1 MALVVSPP
9 GLQEAT
15 KNSTTTW
22 QVDLESLFH
31 HAKDRFPDVVWEV
44 GIDDQTEE
52 VWGHKA
58 IVYARA
64 PPSFQSRYF
73 SFKPNNAPSPLG
85 YSSPV
90 PTTSALSLS
99 LGLDIPHLGDDG
111 SRTSSPMRVTSPAPS
126 TMTGTILRLNTPINP
141 ALFSNELEYL
151 YTGQGFGEAFE
162 FLFDSS
168 ESRQEGDAEEL
179 RIDKLRKDL
188 VFMWRSRLYSDV
200 RIELT
205 GTFSS
210 SNPEHTTAMFSSHRF
225 ILVSRCSYFHTALI
239 SWPSAPSKSTSSEPL
254 TLSLPSPPFTP
265 ASLHFTLGF
274 IYTGTLVFSHRSY
287 DLDTAFHILRSATYL
302 SLQTLYDEIQARI
315 VQEMM
320 HGLYHAFLEFSEYE
334 RITGGKWGTGGCRCR
349 QCARRAPRVLEFA
362 LSDDVKNAHLDRGA
376 RRALVGL
383 FGEGWCTSEFS
394 ALPQKIK
401 DNLLKGVGKRT
412 TPQNVFA
419 LLFAAEHALG
429 KINNVIDAW
438 ADNVRDMILLGR
450 KTIDNVL
457 ASQSDAC
464 FSQPDWLELM
474 ETDGVRFEDGERVD
488 WIMAS
493 VKRGVN
499 DKNAAIVYQ
508 TLVSNILLRPHPTE
522 NDQAMLPGT
531 SHVRVQVEQTRL
543 DVLSWLRKRWL
554 GVRNEGGFEDIEGW
568 AIKEISDNIEIPVD
582 DLLKPALNGGAKNTP
597 RASLSPPKDADKDS
611 DMQSMRVSVLSRN
624 LPARSN
630 ASITPSV
637 RSVRTAASRFSVA
650 SNSTSASSP
659 RRKVTDPRP
668 DSKLTPPKPSS
679 PTPTPSLNEPA
690 EETEARTTPSAP
702 LPKKIVGPSSVSSRR
717 SVASTSSSLSR
728 PKSTA
733 SIASVRTVRS
743 QASTV
748 RKSTPAS
755 SLRPPLS
762 IVSSRPSSRVSTVST
777 NTTND
782 GASTAYKTATSRSRK
797 SSTASN
803 LSTSSVRTTKSTT
816 SLASKSPSTRSP
828 VVKKAP
834 SITPSIRS
842 TTSTTSTTRR
852 SISGTPVKKEAKIP
866 VPPLPKAKP
875 KVTRTQ
881 SLVSE
886 HKKTESVASTSSS
899 ASTLKRKGS
908 SDTIKTTS
916 APPKTP
922 PTEPATISPTPS
934 VSPQAKGAT
943 LEIGIPCIISS
954 RRKRFKAYARYIGE
968 VEGELGSWVG
978 VEVPGNFTGD
988 LGGEWN
994 DGSWGGVRYFDIGGG
1009 AGSEWGDG
1017 SGSGFSGRRKVDWV
1031 HMPRNGNGTVKG
1043 VKRPAEGMGGRAKRI
1058 RSSSPAGSDSE
1069 TAESRGLFVRPQ
1081 QVLYVVDA
1089 IDGDL

>member
-1 MALVVSPP
+1 MALMVSPP
-9 GLQEAT
+9 GLQGAT
-15 KNSTTTW
+15 ENSTMTW
-22 QVDLESLFH
+22 QADLESLFH

-73 SFKPNNAPSPLG
+73 SFKPNTAPSPLG

-210 SNPEHTTAMFSSHRF
+210 SNPEHTTAIFSSHRF

-412 TPQNVFA
+412 TPQNAFA

-429 KINNVIDAW
+429 KLNNVIDAW
-438 ADNVRDMILLGR
+438 ADSVRDMILLGR

-464 FSQPDWLELM
+464 FSQPDWLEMM

-522 NDQAMLPGT
+522 SDQAMLPST

-554 GVRNEGGFEDIEGW
+554 GVRNEGGFEELEGW
-568 AIKEISDNIEIPVD
+568 AIKEISDNIEISVD
-582 DLLKPALNGGAKNTP
+582 DLLKPTLNGGAKNSP
-597 RASLSPPKDADKDS
+597 RASLVSPKDADKDS

-650 SNSTSASSP
+650 STSTSASFKAYSAQ
-659 RRKVTDPRP
+659 VIFT
-668 DSKLTPPKPSS
+668 LLL
-679 PTPTPSLNEPA
+679 TPSLNEPT

-733 SIASVRTVRS
+733 SVSSVRTVRS

-762 IVSSRPSSRVSTVST
+762 IVSSRPNSRVSTVST

-782 GASTAYKTATSRSRK
+782 GASTTYKTATARSRK
-797 SSTASN
+797 SSTASS
-803 LSTSSVRTTKSTT
+803 LSTSSVRTTKSTA

-834 SITPSIRS
+834 SITSSIRS
-842 TTSTTSTTRR
+842 TASTASTTRR

-866 VPPLPKAKP
+866 VPPLPKATP
-875 KVTRTQ
+875 KTTRAQ
-881 SLVSE
+881 SLASE
-886 HKKTESVASTSSS
+886 HKKTESVASNSSS
-899 ASTLKRKGS
+899 TSTLKRKGS
-908 SDTIKTTS
+908 SDTIKTTT
-916 APPKTP
+916 APKTP
-922 PTEPATISPTPS
+922 PTEPAPISSTPS
-934 VSPQAKGAT
+934 LPVSPQAKGAT

-978 VEVPGNFTGD
+978 VEVPGNFAGD

-1009 AGSEWGDG
+1009 ASSEWGDG
-1017 SGSGFSGRRKVDWV
+1017 SGSGFAGRRKADWV

-1043 VKRPAEGMGGRAKRI
+1043 VKRPGEGMGGRAKRI

-1069 TAESRGLFVRPQ
+1069 AAESRGLFVRPQ